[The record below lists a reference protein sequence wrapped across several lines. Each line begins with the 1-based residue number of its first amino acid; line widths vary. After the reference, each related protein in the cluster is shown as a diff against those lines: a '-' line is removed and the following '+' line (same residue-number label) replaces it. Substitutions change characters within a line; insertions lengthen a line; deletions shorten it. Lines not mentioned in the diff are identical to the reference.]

1 MDILRHYETLRATL
15 IAEKEQKIAVIKEQI
30 KRDIQPKFAELDKL
44 KQEALNKAS
53 VEYNNNRNL
62 ATEQY
67 NAQLVALKEK
77 FEVEQK
83 AILQTLENK
92 KTEMLNLAIQTAT
105 YEEEKQCAMAVADID
120 GLINKIKVKE

>member
-92 KTEMLNLAIQTAT
+92 KTEMLNLAIQEAT
-105 YEEEKQCAMAVADID
+105 YEEEKQCARAVADID